1 MGQKA
6 HPLALRQASKYRRQ
20 DNLWYSRRYRDQLL
34 LKDMAL
40 RNYIDVLST
49 QQQMPKPRLAVQH
62 GHNSSSVYAFICI
75 PFTDRRDMATQCR
88 VKLPT
93 LPAPVQSSTMWSNI
107 QKETSNKF
115 ITQKNYDLSI
125 PGISNSEMINL
136 VEESCNY
143 QVPNTLSSTLTSV
156 IYKQPL
162 KVNKVKSSDM
172 WMQNHISDHIES
184 SLKSPVN
191 WYPVA
196 ISSIWQDASFL
207 ADEIVWFL
215 ERRVSFRLLKRA
227 LARTV
232 ENMPNIQGV
241 RVTVSGRVGGRSKK
255 SNRAR
260 SETWKYGA
268 TPLHIFSREIDYAQR
283 VARTPLG
290 TSGVSVW
297 LVQRS

>member
-260 SETWKYGA
+260 SEVWKYGA
-268 TPLHIFSREIDYAQR
+268 TPLHVFSREIDYAQR

>member
-34 LKDMAL
+34 LKNMAL

-268 TPLHIFSREIDYAQR
+268 TPLHVFSREIDYAQR

>member
-6 HPLALRQASKYRRQ
+6 HPLALRQASKYRQQ
-20 DNLWYSRRYRDQLL
+20 DFVWYSRRYRDQLL

-40 RNYIDVLST
+40 RNYIESLST
-49 QQQMPKPRLAVQH
+49 QQQMPKPRLVVQH
-62 GHNSSSVYAFICI
+62 GHNASYLYAYICI
-75 PFTDRRDMATQCR
+75 PFNDRRELAAQCR
-88 VKLPT
+88 LKSNPLPT
-93 LPAPVQSSTMWSNI
+93 PVQSTTMWANI
-107 QKETSNKF
+107 PKPDSGRF
-115 ITQKNYDLSI
+115 VTQKSHKIKINGLSDFDI
-125 PGISNSEMINL
+125 TNSQL
-136 VEESCNY
+136 VELNHNVSNL
-143 QVPNTLSSTLTSV
+143 TSTLTSIV
-156 IYKQPL
+156 SKTKYKTQEEKPS
-162 KVNKVKSSDM
+162 NS
-172 WMQNHISDHIES
+172 WMQHHITNHIEN
-184 SLKSPVN
+184 SLNTPIY

-196 ISSIWQDASFL
+196 ISSVWQDANFL

-227 LARTV
+227 LSRMV

-260 SETWKYGA
+260 SEVWKYGA
-268 TPLHIFSREIDYAQR
+268 TPLHVFSREIDYAQR

-297 LVQRS
+297 LVQRSK

>member
-162 KVNKVKSSDM
+162 KVNKVTSSDM

-268 TPLHIFSREIDYAQR
+268 TPLHVFSREIDYAQR

>member
-268 TPLHIFSREIDYAQR
+268 TPLHVFSREIDYAQR

>member
-88 VKLPT
+88 VKLP
-93 LPAPVQSSTMWSNI
+93 MWSNI

-143 QVPNTLSSTLTSV
+143 QVPNTLSSILTSV

-268 TPLHIFSREIDYAQR
+268 TPLHVFSREIDYAQR

>member
-191 WYPVA
+191 WYPVV

-268 TPLHIFSREIDYAQR
+268 TPLHVFSREIDYAQR

>member
-20 DNLWYSRRYRDQLL
+20 DILWYSRRYRDQLL

-40 RNYIDVLST
+40 RNYIDSLST

-62 GHNSSSVYAFICI
+62 GHNSSNIYAFICI
-75 PFTDRRDMATQCR
+75 PFTDRREMAAQCR
-88 VKLPT
+88 VKSTTLPT
-93 LPAPVQSSTMWSNI
+93 PVQSATMWAQIPKN
-107 QKETSNKF
+107 TSNKLM
-115 ITQKNYDLSI
+115 TQKSH
-125 PGISNSEMINL
+125 GISITGISKSEINNL
-136 VEESCNY
+136 YTPQN
-143 QVPNTLSSTLTSV
+143 NTLSLTLTS
-156 IYKQPL
+156 IL
-162 KVNKVKSSDM
+162 KGESSQVKEVKLSDT
-172 WMQNHISDHIES
+172 WMQDHISNHLEK
-184 SLKSPVN
+184 SLNAPTY

-196 ISSIWQDASFL
+196 ISNVWQDASFL

-227 LARTV
+227 LARMV

-260 SETWKYGA
+260 SEVWKYGA
-268 TPLHIFSREIDYAQR
+268 TPLHVFSREIDYAQR

>member
-20 DNLWYSRRYRDQLL
+20 DTLWYSRRYRDTLV

-40 RNYIDVLST
+40 QNYIEALST

-62 GHNSSSVYAFICI
+62 GHNSSNLYAYICI
-75 PFTDRRDMATQCR
+75 PFNDRREMAAQCR
-88 VKLPT
+88 VKPLSM
-93 LPAPVQSSTMWSNI
+93 PAPIKSASMWANLPKPNSGH
-107 QKETSNKF
+107 F
-115 ITQKNYDLSI
+115 ITQKSHNVSISGLSNLDINNWQSSKINHTVDTLI
-125 PGISNSEMINL
+125 P
-136 VEESCNY
+136 
-143 QVPNTLSSTLTSV
+143 TLTS
-156 IYKQPL
+156 IISKKPSKFQEMQ
-162 KVNKVKSSDM
+162 STDT
-172 WMQNHISDHIES
+172 WMQNHISNHLEK
-184 SLKSPVN
+184 SLSAPVY

-196 ISSIWQDASFL
+196 ISSVWQDASFL

-227 LARTV
+227 LARMAN
-232 ENMPNIQGV
+232 NMANIQGV

-260 SETWKYGA
+260 SEVWKHGA
-268 TPLHIFSREIDYAQR
+268 TPLHVFSREIDYAQR

>member
-1 MGQKA
+1 
-6 HPLALRQASKYRRQ
+6 
-20 DNLWYSRRYRDQLL
+20 
-34 LKDMAL
+34 
-40 RNYIDVLST
+40 
-49 QQQMPKPRLAVQH
+49 
-62 GHNSSSVYAFICI
+62 
-75 PFTDRRDMATQCR
+75 MATQCR

-268 TPLHIFSREIDYAQR
+268 TPLHVFSREIDYAQR

>member
-20 DNLWYSRRYRDQLL
+20 DILWYSRRYRDTLL

-40 RNYIDVLST
+40 RNYIDSLST
-49 QQQMPKPRLAVQH
+49 QQQMPRPRLAVQH
-62 GHNSSSVYAFICI
+62 GHNANHVYAFICI
-75 PFTDRRDMATQCR
+75 QFNDRREMAAQCR
-88 VKLPT
+88 VKPT
-93 LPAPVQSSTMWSNI
+93 SLPAAVQSSSMWANI
-107 QKETSNKF
+107 SKPDSG
-115 ITQKNYDLSI
+115 ILVTQKSHSVSI
-125 PGISNSEMINL
+125 NGLTDSDINNLKFLEQNHNVDTL
-136 VEESCNY
+136 V
-143 QVPNTLSSTLTSV
+143 STLTSIV
-156 IYKQPL
+156 SKGSSEL
-162 KVNKVKSSDM
+162 KEVKPSNI
-172 WMQNHISDHIES
+172 WMQDHISNHVEK
-184 SLKSPVN
+184 SLNSPVY
-191 WYPVA
+191 WHPVA
-196 ISSIWQDASFL
+196 VSSVWQDASFL

-227 LARTV
+227 LARMV
-232 ENMPNIQGV
+232 ENMPNVQGV

-260 SETWKYGA
+260 SEVWKYGA
-268 TPLHIFSREIDYAQR
+268 TPLHVFSREIDYAQR

>member
-62 GHNSSSVYAFICI
+62 GHNSSSLYAFICI

>member
-20 DNLWYSRRYRDQLL
+20 DILWYSRRYRDQLL

-40 RNYIDVLST
+40 RNYIDSLST

-62 GHNSSSVYAFICI
+62 GHNSSNVYAFICI
-75 PFTDRRDMATQCR
+75 PFNDRRDIAAQCR
-88 VKLPT
+88 VKYPT
-93 LPAPVQSSTMWSNI
+93 LPAPVQSSTMWSGI
-107 QKETSNKF
+107 QKETSNKY
-115 ITQKNYDLSI
+115 ITQKNYNINI
-125 PGISNSEMINL
+125 PGVSDSEMSNL
-136 VEESCNY
+136 EEFYNY
-143 QVPNTLSSTLTSV
+143 NVSNTLSSTLTSV
-156 IYKQPL
+156 VYKKPL
-162 KVNKVKSSDM
+162 EVNKVRSSDT
-172 WMQNHISDHIES
+172 WMQDHISQHIEQ
-184 SLKSPVN
+184 SLNSPVY
-191 WYPVA
+191 WYPV
-196 ISSIWQDASFL
+196 SVSNVWQDASFL

-227 LARTV
+227 LARMV
-232 ENMPNIQGV
+232 ENMPNVQGV

-260 SETWKYGA
+260 SEVWKYGA
-268 TPLHIFSREIDYAQR
+268 TPLHVFSREIDYAQR

>member
-49 QQQMPKPRLAVQH
+49 QQQMPKPRLTVQH

-162 KVNKVKSSDM
+162 KVNKVTSSDM

-268 TPLHIFSREIDYAQR
+268 TPLHVFSREIDYAQR

>member
-260 SETWKYGA
+260 TETWKYGA
-268 TPLHIFSREIDYAQR
+268 TPLHVFSREIDYAQR

>member
-20 DNLWYSRRYRDQLL
+20 DNLWYSRRYRDQLV

-40 RNYIDVLST
+40 RNYIDSLST

-62 GHNSSSVYAFICI
+62 GHNSSSVYAFICM
-75 PFTDRRDMATQCR
+75 PFTDRRDMSAQCR
-88 VKLPT
+88 VKYPN
-93 LPAPVQSSTMWSNI
+93 LPAPVQSSTMWSGI
-107 QKETSNKF
+107 QKRTSNKF
-115 ITQKNYDLSI
+115 ITQKNYGISI
-125 PGISNSEMINL
+125 PGVSDSEMINL
-136 VEESCNY
+136 EESYNY
-143 QVPNTLSSTLTSV
+143 QVANTLSSTLTSV
-156 IYKQPL
+156 VYKKPL
-162 KVNKVKSSDM
+162 QVNKNKSSDN
-172 WMQNHISDHIES
+172 WMQDHISGHIEQ
-184 SLKSPVN
+184 SLKAPVH

-196 ISSIWQDASFL
+196 ISSVWQDASFL
-207 ADEIVWFL
+207 ADEISWFL

-227 LARTV
+227 LTRMV
-232 ENMPNIQGV
+232 ENMPNIQGI

-268 TPLHIFSREIDYAQR
+268 TPLHVFSREIDYAQR

>member
-34 LKDMAL
+34 LKNMAL

-143 QVPNTLSSTLTSV
+143 QVPNTLSSILTSV

-268 TPLHIFSREIDYAQR
+268 TPLHVFSREIDYAQR

>member
-1 MGQKA
+1 
-6 HPLALRQASKYRRQ
+6 
-20 DNLWYSRRYRDQLL
+20 
-34 LKDMAL
+34 MAL

-268 TPLHIFSREIDYAQR
+268 TPLHVFSREIDYAQR

>member
-143 QVPNTLSSTLTSV
+143 QVPNTLSSILTSV

-268 TPLHIFSREIDYAQR
+268 TPLHVFSREIDYAQR